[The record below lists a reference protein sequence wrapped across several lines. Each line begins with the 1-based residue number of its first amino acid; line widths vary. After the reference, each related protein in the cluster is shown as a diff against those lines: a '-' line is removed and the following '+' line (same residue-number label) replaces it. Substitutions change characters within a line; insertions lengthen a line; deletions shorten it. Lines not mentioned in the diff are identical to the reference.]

1 MRDALDTKTHL
12 PDADG
17 PRLHLVPALKTEWD
31 ALRRMGK
38 IRYDGSLL
46 QTRVLDP
53 GDGRLPFFLVFNEGR
68 QKYIEQVATRGTALE
83 CPFCAEGY
91 GLTMTKLVSLR
102 VLPNTFPCLPYQLI
116 LCPDRHTG
124 LVEPQYVTDAIR
136 FAKNTGF
143 KVYCNAPGSGGSYTH
158 LVFQASEK
166 HEAAPQPDF
175 FSTVKGAQLTAKAGA
190 SAELIEHTVFGLR
203 LRGANSTSLSAIVV
217 RLAQDCHRR
226 LNLLFTGDQVIIIP
240 RSAVEIPTG
249 FGRWKFGVLE
259 AIGMFICQ
267 DQASFEELDYE
278 RLVKAM
284 SEISLQDPIQRTR
297 LIKETIQ
304 LVESS
309 EACDLQPQED

>member
-1 MRDALDTKTHL
+1 MRTHDARG
-12 PDADG
+12 ADN
-17 PRLHLVPALKTEWD
+17 PRANLTLSLKTQWD
-31 ALRRMGK
+31 ALVDAGK

-53 GDGRLPFFLVFNEGR
+53 GEGRLPFFLVFNEGR
-68 QKYIEQVATRGTALE
+68 RKYIEQVATGGAAVE
-83 CPFCAEGY
+83 CPFCAEGH

-102 VLPNTFPCLPYQLI
+102 VLPNTFPCLPYQVI

-124 LVEPQYVTDAIR
+124 SVQPKYIDDAIR
-136 FAKNTGF
+136 FARNTNF
-143 KVYCNAPGSGGSYTH
+143 KVYRNAPGSGGSYTH

-166 HEAAPQPDF
+166 HKTAPQHDF
-175 FSTVKGAQLTAKAGA
+175 FSTVSGTQLTKKAGA

-203 LRGANSTSLSAIVV
+203 LRGTNPTSLSAIVA
-217 RLAQDCHRR
+217 RLAQDCQRR
-226 LNLLFTGDQVIIIP
+226 LNLLFTGDQVVIIP

-259 AIGMFICQ
+259 AIGVFICQ
-267 DQASFEELDYE
+267 DQASFEELGYE

-304 LVESS
+304 LVESL
-309 EACDLQPQED
+309 EASDFQPQED